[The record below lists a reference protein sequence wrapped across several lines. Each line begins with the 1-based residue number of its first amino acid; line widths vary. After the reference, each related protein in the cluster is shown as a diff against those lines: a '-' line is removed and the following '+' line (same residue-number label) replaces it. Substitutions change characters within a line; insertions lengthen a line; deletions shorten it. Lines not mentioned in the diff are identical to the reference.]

1 VPLRRDQ
8 AGGWSDWC
16 RAVPMRGAG
25 VPTPHRPG
33 AHPPPALVHTG
44 TMRRYGWF
52 LGIGAVLLCVLAWI
66 VVGRSLADD
75 ETKLGPPI
83 VIPSATTTSEP
94 SDEQT
99 LEESKGPKSLS
110 PRPAGSTNGDY
121 TSSGSANGDSTGAE
135 RITPA
140 PPRHAGDDEDD
151 DDRDESDDADDDVDD
166 DDAYDEDDDHDD
178 AEDDDED
185 DDDD

>member
-1 VPLRRDQ
+1 
-8 AGGWSDWC
+8 
-16 RAVPMRGAG
+16 
-25 VPTPHRPG
+25 
-33 AHPPPALVHTG
+33 
-44 TMRRYGWF
+44 MRRYGWF

-66 VVGRSLADD
+66 VVGRPLTDD
-75 ETKLGPPI
+75 ETRLGPPI
-83 VIPSATTTSEP
+83 VVPSATATTEP
-94 SDEQT
+94 SNEPT
-99 LEESKGPKSLS
+99 LEETQTPQS
-110 PRPAGSTNGDY
+110 PSPPPAGSANGD
-121 TSSGSANGDSTGAE
+121 SANGDSTGAE

>member
-1 VPLRRDQ
+1 
-8 AGGWSDWC
+8 
-16 RAVPMRGAG
+16 
-25 VPTPHRPG
+25 
-33 AHPPPALVHTG
+33 
-44 TMRRYGWF
+44 MRRYGWF

-66 VVGRSLADD
+66 VVGRPLTDD
-75 ETKLGPPI
+75 ETRLGPPI
-83 VIPSATTTSEP
+83 VVPSATATTEP
-94 SDEQT
+94 SNEPT
-99 LEESKGPKSLS
+99 LEETQTPQS
-110 PRPAGSTNGDY
+110 PSGSPPAGSTNGD
-121 TSSGSANGDSTGAE
+121 SANGDSTGAE

-151 DDRDESDDADDDVDD
+151 DDRDESDDADDDSDD